1 MLFKLAVAR
10 MSNPFK
16 ISCIMWHL
24 IPFRSRLGLILSVI
38 CTIQHLG
45 IFRYYCRI
53 IILFFFLSDQTFLL
67 PSKGINQSR
76 REVLHMLSFRWQIIN
91 WDYQNYQIGK
101 NGRMN
106 FIAWLIWGK
115 WEDIKLLIAS
125 SRESY
130 DIHVH
135 VYLIFS

>member
-16 ISCIMWHL
+16 ISYHVTFD
-24 IPFRSRLGLILSVI
+24 PVRSRLGLILSVI

-53 IILFFFLSDQTFLL
+53 IYFFYRIRLFCCPL
-67 PSKGINQSR
+67 KGVNQSR
-76 REVLHMLSFRWQIIN
+76 RDVLHMLSFRWQIIN

-101 NGRMN
+101 KWKNEFYR
-106 FIAWLIWGK
+106 LINLGK
-115 WEDIKLLIAS
+115 MRRYKIIHIAS